1 MRRISD
7 LFILT
12 GVLFAVAGMALGVAM
27 GMAGDS
33 SLAPVHT
40 HINLLGWTT
49 MALFGLVYKVYD
61 RGGDQKWMV
70 VHYWITLAGNVLMPV
85 GIYFAIKN
93 ASPRPAIVAALLALA
108 SLLVFLRNF
117 RTLRAG

>member
-61 RGGDQKWMV
+61 RGGEQKWMV
-70 VHYWITLAGNVLMPV
+70 VHYWVTLAGNLLMPI
-85 GIYFAIKN
+85 GIYLAIKT
-93 ASPRPAIVAALLALA
+93 ASPGLAIVAALVVLA
-108 SLLVFLRNF
+108 SMLLFLRNF
-117 RTLRAG
+117 LTLRAG